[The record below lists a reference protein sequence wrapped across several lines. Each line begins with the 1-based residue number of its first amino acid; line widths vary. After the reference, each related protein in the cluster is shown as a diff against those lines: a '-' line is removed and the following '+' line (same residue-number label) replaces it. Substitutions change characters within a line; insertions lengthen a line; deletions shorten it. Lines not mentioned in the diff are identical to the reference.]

1 MGLLLE
7 GIHPRSSALGGSTVV
22 VAIEQSQGLAVLVDN
37 LEHAHVRMIGRNV
50 GALLEGESVHQIG
63 CIEHTIDQHAVD
75 IEIRLHLIVRD
86 VEQGLLHLGRI
97 VETVVGLE
105 VEIGTL
111 ALSGKVLDGLGLSI
125 GLGRIFLDQVL
136 QEGIDILRSLGH
148 RVLQGIG
155 SIAGIAHQLGLL
167 STQLGNLANNLK
179 RVVLSLGT
187 IGTMNGGFKDPL
199 AQVAIV
205 EAGKDSLLGGV
216 DNDDCVRR
224 LASTTLGIFLALGNV
239 SIAQACQVFLL
250 IDPNHSVVGSSL
262 ELVAPLLLQVGDAQ
276 VDFLH
281 TLHLILGQQR
291 ALANEILVDFLEQFL
306 VFALQRIV
314 LFIIDLLDTLEEGFV
329 ERNLILQ
336 VGQHGL
342 NLLLNLANLRSLVG
356 IHQGEERASDTV
368 EQLATILERQDGV
381 LERSRVRTIHNLLD
395 VLALLLDTSLE
406 GREIIGRLNL
416 AEIRRT
422 KGQRTLCQQR
432 VLARILLA
440 GVKC

>member
-1 MGLLLE
+1 M
-7 GIHPRSSALGGSTVV
+7 
-22 VAIEQSQGLAVLVDN
+22 
-37 LEHAHVRMIGRNV
+37 
-50 GALLEGESVHQIG
+50 
-63 CIEHTIDQHAVD
+63 
-75 IEIRLHLIVRD
+75 
-86 VEQGLLHLGRI
+86 
-97 VETVVGLE
+97 
-105 VEIGTL
+105 EIGTL
-111 ALSGKVLDGLGLSI
+111 ALAGKVLDSLGLSI

-155 SIAGIAHQLGLL
+155 SIAGIAHNFSLL
-167 STQLGNLANNLK
+167 STQLGNFANNVEG
-179 RVVLSLGT
+179 VVLGLGT
-187 IGTMNGGFKDPL
+187 ISTMNGGFKDPL

-205 EAGKDSLLGGV
+205 EAGKDSLLGGI
-216 DNDDCVRR
+216 DNDDSVRR

-262 ELVAPLLLQVGDAQ
+262 QLVAPLLLQVGDAQ

-281 TLHLILGQQR
+281 TLHLILRQQR

-306 VFALQRIV
+306 VFALQRVV
-314 LFIIDLLDTLEEGFV
+314 LFVIDLTDTLKERLV
-329 ERNLILQ
+329 ERDFILQ

-342 NLLLNLANLRSLVG
+342 DLLLYLANLRSLVG
-356 IHQGEERASDTV
+356 IHQREERASDTV

-395 VLALLLDTSLE
+395 ILTLILDSGLE

-416 AEIRRT
+416 AEIRRA
-422 KGQRTLCQQR
+422 KG
-432 VLARILLA
+432 
-440 GVKC
+440 